1 MQHSTHPLSWSK
13 RIGFGS
19 AILLGGLALVTTALA
34 AAVTEHGVLHAQ
46 FCDEVDG
53 VAAAEPLLGAALA
66 FMALDPQ

>member
-1 MQHSTHPLSWSK
+1 MQHSNRPLSWSK
-13 RIGFGS
+13 RIGLGA